1 MAAVVGVGDAVPVV
15 VERPDAAAAAAAAA
29 NAAAGGGG
37 GGAVQRLA
45 NGHAPGEARLLEQL
59 QQSQAENHSLQQQ
72 AATAARAAET
82 ASMAVRRPLRAC

>member
-15 VERPDAAAAAAAAA
+15 VERPDAAAAAAA